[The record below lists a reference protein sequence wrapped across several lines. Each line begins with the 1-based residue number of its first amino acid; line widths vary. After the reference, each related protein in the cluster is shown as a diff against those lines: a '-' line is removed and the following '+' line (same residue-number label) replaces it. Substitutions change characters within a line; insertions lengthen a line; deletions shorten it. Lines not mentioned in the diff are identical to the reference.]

1 MDGKVSTAVWF
12 NLQSDF
18 VAFHVCELVLF
29 LLL

>member
-1 MDGKVSTAVWF
+1 MDAKVSTAVWF